1 MTVKDAQVRKLR
13 MEMKKHGK
21 IGLAAMRT
29 GMNRKTAR
37 KYESTDKLPSELRKP
52 RDYRT
57 RKDPFEQD
65 WLWVE
70 SLLKES
76 PGLEAKIIFEGLQ
89 RKAPGRYQ
97 DGQLRTLQRHIK
109 QWRALSGP
117 DKEVFFPQEHRP
129 GEAIQLDFTE
139 ATSLQIR
146 IAGVV
151 FAHLLCHVVLPYSN
165 WRHVTVCLSESFL
178 AIRKGLQGA
187 LYMLGH
193 VPKFV
198 QTDNS
203 TAATHQLSKKNK
215 KRGFNEDYI
224 TLTRHFGITPRT
236 TGVGKKEQNG
246 DVEAANGALKRRLE
260 QELLMRGNREFSC
273 KSDYE
278 KWLADVVDRNNRG
291 RKKRLDDERAVM
303 RPLHTVRLPEFTEL
317 DVKVTSWSTIR
328 VARCAYSVPSRLIGE
343 RVRVR
348 LYETRIEVYFESK
361 LLLQVERSKG
371 RAARIDYRH
380 VIWSMVQ
387 KPGAFAQYRHREELF
402 PSLVFRQAYDA
413 IGLEHDKVIQRDLHY
428 LRILHLA
435 ATTMESGVEKC
446 LAEMLK
452 AKRPIDI
459 DALKE
464 QMGVQLNSVAPSMT
478 PFEPEVASYDQL
490 LDDAGLEAA
499 E

>member
-1 MTVKDAQVRKLR
+1 

-21 IGLAAMRT
+21 IGLAALRT
-29 GMNRKTAR
+29 GMSRKTAR
-37 KYESTDKLPSELRKP
+37 KYESTDKLPSELRKI

-57 RKDPFEQD
+57 REDPFDKD
-65 WLWVE
+65 WPWVE
-70 SLLKES
+70 SLLKDS

-109 QWRALSGP
+109 QWRAESGP

-129 GEAIQLDFTE
+129 GEAVQLDFTE

-151 FAHLLCHVVLPYSN
+151 FAHLLCQVVLPYSN
-165 WRHVTVCLSESFL
+165 WRHVTICLSESFL

-187 LYMLGH
+187 LYKLGQ

-203 TAATHQLSKKNK
+203 TAATHQLTKKSR
-215 KRGFNEDYI
+215 KRGFNEDYL
-224 TLTRHFGITPRT
+224 TLTRHLGVTPRT

-260 QELLMRGNREFSC
+260 QELLMRGNRDFTC

-278 KWLADVVDRNNRG
+278 KWLMDVVDRNNRG

-303 RPLHTVRLPEFTEL
+303 GPLDAVRLPEFSEL
-317 DVKVTSWSTIR
+317 DVKVTTSWSTIR

-348 LYETRIEVYFESK
+348 LYETRLEVYLASK
-361 LLLQVERSKG
+361 LQFQLERSK
-371 RAARIDYRH
+371 RDAARIDYRH

-387 KPGAFAQYRHREELF
+387 KPGAFARYKYREELF

-413 IGLEHDKVIQRDLHY
+413 ICLEHSKTLQGDLHY
-428 LRILHLA
+428 LRVLYLA
-435 ATTMESGVEKC
+435 ATTIESGVEKC
-446 LAEMLK
+446 LAAMLASK
-452 AKRPIDI
+452 DPIDI
-459 DALKE
+459 DAIK
-464 QMGVQLNSVAPSMT
+464 QHVGVQCSPVAPSMA
-478 PFEPEVASYDQL
+478 PFEPDVTSYDEL
-490 LDDAGLEAA
+490 IDDVELEAA